1 MNILSK
7 SLILMTIGIC
17 TASGFRYWNDVK
29 QPTDFH
35 VSSYNIFNHGEKV
48 VIYSLAQPPLGGI
61 DPQQTGTSTVK
72 DSFRDYPILAQAE
85 VLDPNLQAELK
96 SSLIKGMNQNVVAAK
111 CFNPRHGLRVSQG
124 LKTVDVVICFECSR
138 LEVYSTKRV
147 STLTVSNSAEALFD
161 RVLRSSKIAPLKS

>member
-1 MNILSK
+1 MKILSK
-7 SLILMTIGIC
+7 AVILMTIGIC

-35 VSSYNIFNHGEKV
+35 VSSYDIFNHGEKV
-48 VIYSLAQPPLGGI
+48 VIYSL

-96 SSLIKGMNQNVVAAK
+96 SSLIKGINQNVVAAK

-147 STLTVSNSAEALFD
+147 NTLTVSNSAEALFD
-161 RVLRSSKIAPLKS
+161 RILRSSKIAPLKS